1 MNDPFDFDQERNAF
15 DAPLDG
21 AAPADP
27 PADAPEAASAPE
39 LTQANEPVP
48 FAQLAA
54 DDASADAAPQEA
66 APEPVWTPEAAPVS
80 PAFTETAAENG
91 QPYAAPPI
99 PPQPQAGQ
107 AEAPRVDVPRM
118 DVPHYP
124 GNENPFYA
132 QQPYTPPQYRSADG
146 VPGSVSQTPYGY
158 RPPTAPYPAPQAQP
172 EKPKRKGGK
181 IFAACI
187 ALLLVFALCVGV
199 ASIFRSGNKADS
211 KAGVNAA
218 DSNAP
223 QLALHESPTSATKLE
238 GTADTPLTPA
248 QIAAKVADINVGVL
262 VSSRSASGEG
272 SGVVMGEDST
282 HTYTYIITCS
292 HVIDMAGLT
301 VRVQTA
307 DSQTYDAEIVGFDK
321 QTDIGVLRIKAKGL
335 TAAEFGDSDALV
347 VGDPV
352 YAIGNPGGTE
362 LFGSF
367 TTGYVSAIGR
377 SVRSE
382 IGYTM
387 ECIQHNA
394 AISPGNSGGALV
406 NQYGQVIGI
415 NSQKITATEYEGLSF
430 AVPITQAKVIIDDL
444 IKYSYVPNRAMLGI
458 TYYPVTASQQYY
470 MVAQI
475 KGLPA
480 GTLIIDEIKSG
491 SGLEGTNARQYDM
504 IIAVDGKP
512 MDTADV
518 LLERIDNG
526 KVGDKLTLT
535 LCRVNS
541 DYSLEE
547 FDVEVAL
554 VEDRTGS
561 EEVTTTTQQY
571 VNPFDFFNQYG
582 F

>member
-1 MNDPFDFDQERNAF
+1 MNENFEQERNAF
-15 DAPLDG
+15 ETPLTG
-21 AAPADP
+21 AAPAAETP
-27 PADAPEAASAPE
+27 EEASTQPVSAFPEAAGS
-39 LTQANEPVP
+39 
-48 FAQLAA
+48 
-54 DDASADAAPQEA
+54 DAFEDAAPAAAPADEA
-66 APEPVWTPEAAPVS
+66 ADAQAQQT
-80 PAFTETAAENG
+80 
-91 QPYAAPPI
+91 I
-99 PPQPQAGQ
+99 PPQPAQT
-107 AEAPRVDVPRM
+107 EAPHVEMPKAEIPHVEAERV
-118 DVPHYP
+118 
-124 GNENPFYA
+124 ENPIYSRQPYTA
-132 QQPYTPPQYRSADG
+132 PYQSVPQQPYGSYRQPSYA
-146 VPGSVSQTPYGY
+146 
-158 RPPTAPYPAPQAQP
+158 APQPVQP
-172 EKPKRKGGK
+172 EKPKRKGAK
-181 IFAACI
+181 IFAACV
-187 ALLLVFALCVGV
+187 ALLLVFAMGVGV
-199 ASIFRSGNKADS
+199 ASIFRDRRADS
-211 KAGVNAA
+211 KAASKAA
-218 DSNAP
+218 NGDAP
-223 QLALHESPTSATKLE
+223 QLVLHETPTSVTKLE
-238 GTADTPLTPA
+238 GTAKEPLTPA
-248 QIAAKVADINVGVL
+248 QIAAKVADVNVGIL
-262 VSSRSASGEG
+262 VSSSSASGEG
-272 SGVVMGEDST
+272 SGIVMGEDAT
-282 HTYTYIITCS
+282 HTYTYIITCA
-292 HVIDMAGLT
+292 HVIDNAGLT

-307 DSQTYDAEIVGFDK
+307 DGTAYDAEIVGFDK
-321 QTDIGVLRIKAKGL
+321 QTDIGVLRIKATGM

-377 SVRSE
+377 SVQSE

-430 AVPITQAKVIIDDL
+430 AVPITQAKTVIDDL

-480 GTLIIDEIKSG
+480 GTLIIGEIKSG
-491 SGLEGTNARQYDM
+491 SSLEGTNARKYDM

-526 KVGDKLTLT
+526 SVGDKLTLT

-541 DYSLEE
+541 DYSLEQ
-547 FDVEVAL
+547 FDVEVTL

-561 EEVTTTTQQY
+561 EEITTTTQQY

>member
-1 MNDPFDFDQERNAF
+1 MNDSFDFDRERNAF
-15 DAPLDG
+15 EPPLDG
-21 AAPADP
+21 TAPAE
-27 PADAPEAASAPE
+27 AAQAAPEATEAQAPAQAMQE
-39 LTQANEPVP
+39 LNDTDVMPEP
-48 FAQLAA
+48 
-54 DDASADAAPQEA
+54 DA
-66 APEPVWTPEAAPVS
+66 APEPPAAPE
-80 PAFTETAAENG
+80 PATFAQIVEETAAEDG
-91 QPYAAPPI
+91 QAHYAPPI
-99 PPQPQAGQ
+99 PPQPQAGPT
-107 AEAPRVDVPRM
+107 EAPRVEVPRM
-118 DVPHYP
+118 EVPYTAT
-124 GNENPFYA
+124 ENPIYSQQPYAPPYRSAGSTPGSGA
-132 QQPYTPPQYRSADG
+132 QQPY
-146 VPGSVSQTPYGY
+146 YGY
-158 RPPTAPYPAPQAQP
+158 RQPTAPYSAPAAQP

-181 IFAACI
+181 IFAACV
-187 ALLLVFALCVGV
+187 ALLLVFALGVGV
-199 ASIFRSGNKADS
+199 ASIFRTQRSGTNRKAS
-211 KAGVNAA
+211 VNP
-218 DSNAP
+218 DNSGAP
-223 QLALHESPTSATKLE
+223 QITLHETPASATKQE
-238 GTADTPLTPA
+238 GSTDTPLTPA

-262 VSSRSASGEG
+262 VSSNSASGEG
-272 SGVVMGEDST
+272 SGIVMGEDAT
-282 HTYTYIITCS
+282 HTYTYIITCA
-292 HVIDMAGLT
+292 HVIDNAGLT
-301 VRVQTA
+301 VRVQTV
-307 DSQTYDAEIVGFDK
+307 DGTTYDAEIVGFDK
-321 QTDIGVLRIKAKGL
+321 QTDIGVLRIKAKGM
-335 TAAEFGDSDALV
+335 TAAEFGDSDVLV

-377 SVRSE
+377 SVQSE

-430 AVPITQAKVIIDDL
+430 AVPITQAKEVIDDL
-444 IKYSYVPNRAMLGI
+444 IQYSYVPNRAMLGI

-480 GTLIIDEIKSG
+480 GTLIIGEIKSG
-491 SGLEGTNARQYDM
+491 SGLEGTNARKYDM

-561 EEVTTTTQQY
+561 EEITTTTQQY

>member
-1 MNDPFDFDQERNAF
+1 MKNPYDEYEQEHNVF
-15 DAPLDG
+15 GSEPENTPQTDAPAQTPDPAPLTQLFGDTFSE
-21 AAPADP
+21 AAQTP
-27 PADAPEAASAPE
+27 PA
-39 LTQANEPVP
+39 
-48 FAQLAA
+48 
-54 DDASADAAPQEA
+54 A
-66 APEPVWTPEAAPVS
+66 APETPTQAEFAPEETPAQAEAEPISQTADEPAP
-80 PAFTETAAENG
+80 AYG
-91 QPYAAPPI
+91 QTYAAPPI
-99 PPQPQAGQ
+99 PPQPQTGST
-107 AEAPRVDVPRM
+107 ETPRVDVPRM
-118 DVPHYP
+118 DVPQY
-124 GNENPFYA
+124 GGQENPIYS
-132 QQPYTPPQYRSADG
+132 QQPYAPPPYRAAQA
-146 VPGSVSQTPYGY
+146 PGAQAPYGY
-158 RPPTAPYPAPQAQP
+158 RPPTAPYPAAPSQP

-181 IFAACI
+181 VFAACI
-187 ALLLVFALCVGV
+187 ALLLVFALGVGV
-199 ASIFRSGNKADS
+199 ASIFRSGRSAERNGGTNQAND
-211 KAGVNAA
+211 
-218 DSNAP
+218 NAP
-223 QLALHESPTSATKLE
+223 QLALHESPTSVTKLE
-238 GTADTPLTPA
+238 SKADTPLTPA
-248 QIAAKVADINVGVL
+248 QIAAKVAGINVGVL

-272 SGVVMGEDST
+272 SGIVMGEDST
-282 HTYTYIITCS
+282 HTYTYIITCA
-292 HVIDMAGLT
+292 HVIDNAGLT

-307 DSQTYDAEIVGFDK
+307 DGTTYDAEIVGFDR

-377 SVRSE
+377 SVQSE

-406 NQYGQVIGI
+406 NQYGQVVGI

-430 AVPITQAKVIIDDL
+430 AVPITQAKEIIDDL

-491 SGLEGTNARQYDM
+491 SSLEGTNARKYDM
-504 IIAVDGKP
+504 IIAVDGKD

-541 DYSLEE
+541 DYSLEQ
-547 FDVEVAL
+547 FDVEVTL